1 MEAYEISWTIRATKD
16 LRKIYNFNIGL
27 IGEEKAFGLILLLLE
42 RVDMLS
48 NQKFV
53 RMGAV
58 DEEFKHLKRGYKKLI
73 EGDFKITYRI
83 NTAKPIIYINRVF
96 DTRQD
101 PRKNR

>member
-1 MEAYEISWTIRATKD
+1 M
-16 LRKIYNFNIGL
+16 RKIYNFNISV

-48 NQKFV
+48 DKSFD

-73 EGDFKITYRI
+73 EGNIKITYRI
-83 NTAKPIIYINRVF
+83 STTKPIVYINRVF

-101 PRKNR
+101 SYKNR